1 MAWWV
6 PWQGGGKGHCSSEK
20 GAPCFGC
27 VPQASTV
34 SRSPSWGW
42 QEGLAVTGVAGAQQW
57 GSCPRTG
64 ALGGWHRVP
73 PASRVGSRDAQGH
86 AAVKRLFLPSPDTD
100 PAAKM
105 AQTNPLP
112 VPMGPWKITVYD
124 QENFQG
130 KRMEFTSACP
140 NIMECGFDNIRS
152 LKVECGAWVGYEHTG
167 FCGQQFILE
176 RGEYPRWDAW
186 SGSNAYHIER
196 LMSFRPVCSANHKES
211 KITIFEKDN
220 FIGRQ
225 WEIADDYPS
234 LQAMGWANNE
244 VGSMKIQ
251 CGAWVCYQ
259 YPGYRGY
266 QYVLEFDHHGGD
278 YKHWREWGSHAQTSQ
293 IQSIRRVQQ

>member
-1 MAWWV
+1 MGEA
-6 PWQGGGKGHCSSEK
+6 
-20 GAPCFGC
+20 A
-27 VPQASTV
+27 
-34 SRSPSWGW
+34 
-42 QEGLAVTGVAGAQQW
+42 
-57 GSCPRTG
+57 
-64 ALGGWHRVP
+64 VP
-73 PASRVGSRDAQGH
+73 PE
-86 AAVKRLFLPSPDTD
+86 LDTV

-112 VPMGPWKITVYD
+112 VPMGPWKSVRSRGRENRQPQPCHPPVPERLRSSLRTAPLPRELISAGITVYD

-211 KITIFEKDN
+211 KITVFEKDN

-225 WEIADDYPS
+225 WEISDDYPS

-266 QYVLEFDHHGGD
+266 QYVLESDHHGGD

>member
-1 MAWWV
+1 M
-6 PWQGGGKGHCSSEK
+6 
-20 GAPCFGC
+20 
-27 VPQASTV
+27 PQAALTGRFVLCGLGCPAGRQKGQSDAGEHCAG
-34 SRSPSWGW
+34 SHALRQQAEPPRSP
-42 QEGLAVTGVAGAQQW
+42 
-57 GSCPRTG
+57 
-64 ALGGWHRVP
+64 H
-73 PASRVGSRDAQGH
+73 
-86 AAVKRLFLPSPDTD
+86 TD

-112 VPMGPWKITVYD
+112 VPMGPWKSVRSRGRENRQPQPCHPPVPERLRSSLRTAPLPRELISAGITVYD